1 MGTFPALEP
10 AARSYVL
17 PIYPLSAVA
26 HAAGAVRFRHGSTG
40 TGYRLLLSFD
50 LLTEAEA
57 DLIRQHY
64 RGQAGGTLSFEIT
77 ATTWAG
83 HAPAVVPAVGL
94 AWRYAKTPEE
104 GHRSGGMI
112 DLSVEL
118 VSVEPVI
125 LTSSAALGTITLSMA
140 TDGASSY
147 QPAPIGTITLSM
159 APGAANG
166 GSSGV
171 RIVGMHLDG
180 NLTDSTANNEP
191 SGSGL
196 TFITSGQKF
205 GSGAITVA
213 GGNSGSYLS
222 LTADGQ
228 SMYFPVGTRIQNRDF
243 VFRFWVK
250 IPNNTQTADLAGND
264 FGSYSSFKVR
274 IENGVLKWVQS
285 YSGTATSQSYGTV
298 PVNQWAF
305 IEIGRVSSVVRG
317 SIDGT
322 VSGNTLAMTASDA
335 WEDDY
340 MNAVSYNNQ
349 MAVTIDDFEFL
360 TGGGPR
366 TASFTPPTSAF

>member
-10 AARSYVL
+10 AARSHVL

-57 DLIRQHY
+57 DLIRDHY

-83 HAPAVVPAVGL
+83 YAPAGVPAVGL
-94 AWRYAKTPEE
+94 PWRYAKAPEE
-104 GHRSGGMI
+104 GHRSGGLI

-125 LTSSAALGTITLSMA
+125 LTGSAVLGTITLSMVPGA
-140 TDGASSY
+140 ASSY
-147 QPAPIGTITLSM
+147 QTVPLGTITLSL
-159 APGAANG
+159 APGAASG
-166 GSSGV
+166 GSGV

-205 GSGAITVA
+205 GSGAVTVA

-222 LTADGQ
+222 LSAEGQ
-228 SMYFPVGTRIQNRDF
+228 PMYFPFGTRIQNRDF

-264 FGSYSSFKVR
+264 YGSYSSFKVR
-274 IENGVLKWVQS
+274 IENGILKWVQS
-285 YSGTATSQSYGTV
+285 YNGTTTTQSYGTV
-298 PVNQWAF
+298 PVDQWAF

-335 WEDDY
+335 WEDDA

-366 TASFTPPTSAF
+366 TASFTPPISAF